1 MSSKT
6 KDILILLLI
15 NVFAIVVSFSF
26 HTNFLTSTILF
37 LGFPSLYL
45 LYREKRYFKK
55 IFLASISFG
64 IFFGFVFDFIA
75 ELNKA
80 WDWNG
85 GLLFGKILGVVQID
99 VMVWFF
105 LWISHIFLFYEHF
118 IDRKKLRSK
127 VSVRQLEVFA
137 VSVLSVALL
146 ISVYKFF
153 PSFLY
158 FDKAYLRLCLIVS
171 VPFLIIFLKEPR
183 LVWHT
188 LPMITYF
195 SFVYLAHEI
204 TALHLDQWRFPGDYI
219 GLVHMFGVS
228 FPIEEFVFWIILSSL
243 IGSIYYELCFDNNK
257 N

>member
-1 MSSKT
+1 MKSKT

-15 NVFAIVVSFSF
+15 NIFAIVVSFAF
-26 HTNFLTSTILF
+26 KTNFLTSTILF

-45 LYREKRYFKK
+45 LYKEKRYFKK
-55 IFLASISFG
+55 IFLASVSFG

-105 LWISHIFLFYEHF
+105 LWIFHIFLFYEHF

-137 VSVLSVALL
+137 ASILRVAL
-146 ISVYKFF
+146 
-153 PSFLY
+153 SF
-158 FDKAYLRLCLIVS
+158 AV
-171 VPFLIIFLKEPR
+171 
-183 LVWHT
+183 
-188 LPMITYF
+188 
-195 SFVYLAHEI
+195 
-204 TALHLDQWRFPGDYI
+204 
-219 GLVHMFGVS
+219 
-228 FPIEEFVFWIILSSL
+228 
-243 IGSIYYELCFDNNK
+243 
-257 N
+257 